1 VHRSEP
7 TVRRSDPR
15 YGRES
20 GSSRP
25 SSSGRDYPAGGNG
38 NSGYPAGGGQ
48 PSDSRPSSS
57 QPNGRGQAPG
67 NGPSVPYARKAASG
81 SGRHSSPRN
90 GPSSANAPNGS
101 GYRPDSG
108 RPDSGRREEATGWH
122 GAPTSYQDTPNYGG
136 PAAYGGSAGYGSSGR
151 TARPGYYNPD
161 DNVLGL
167 GDESMPGLYRPVRP
181 VGKDGQPVPDELG
194 RFTGRRS
201 RGNDRPPP
209 RRGSPDDPLWKR
221 ILIRIWYGRWWRH
234 WSITKVALLMGGT
247 AALVVLALV
256 ASFFVVLGNTRVPIK
271 ALSQPLT
278 QSSLVYFAGSN
289 GKAVGCFCT
298 ADRTVLQQGQIMK
311 SKHLVAAVLAAED
324 RSFFTEGGISVTGI
338 LRAAKADLSGSS
350 SIQGGSTITEQFV
363 KTYYDP
369 SGLGNLTYKEK
380 LKEIFV
386 AIKLAKMK
394 SKWWILTH
402 YLNSIPLGSGANGV
416 QAASETYFG
425 VKAWQLTIPQAAMIG
440 AMIQSPYGYQPKDPN
455 SNGTGLNNTL
465 LDRWVYVLTNMVRD
479 GAITQ
484 ADETALVPDP
494 SNPSS
499 GLKNFPKIKDKS
511 TSSDW
516 PGYRGYIMNLVANE
530 AAAYYGLPDSVTAL
544 GKLGLKIHTTISE
557 RLMNDMYGTIR
568 RIKAELAADGTPLP
582 NYVNISTVLEKPGT
596 GKILAFYGGPGF
608 GVKNCKVRRCEVNS
622 ILAAEPVGSSF
633 KPYVLTT
640 AVHQGMNVENSVMN
654 SHSPLCIPPDAP
666 AYRHQLSKQT
676 RKCDTPVGYWQ
687 FDENS
692 ENTSNNLSVVGA
704 TATSNDPAF
713 EDLIHR
719 TGVQNVLNMAA
730 KLGVSSYDM
739 EGLTRLFGN
748 NCPKIKHDPNCHPGA
763 INAALGEGSLSAVD
777 QSTVFSTL
785 VSGGTRFTP
794 HVIAYVTQNG
804 HKLTP
809 KGIFKKQVISTAVAA
824 DADYALS
831 FDNQTVPGAGAGTG
845 VPNAEWDG
853 RPMIAKTGTLGQ
865 GASASEAW
873 FVGAIPQYSLAV
885 GMFTDKPYGT
895 PPEILDGL
903 SGVNGIGGSYGG
915 AWPATIWKTFM
926 SEHFSNLTAEPLPTP
941 NYVGFQ
947 KWVQALPVKKK
958 KPKCQPQHGHH
969 HFFFGHGNGGNGNGK
984 NCQGNGNGNGNP
996 NPKPSQPVTPS
1007 PPITPNPSPSGSP
1020 TPTPTITPNPTPSLT
1035 PTPNPSSPVPG
1046 GGQAVRPHQQQ
1057 APGKK
1062 SRVPTPASDAAATWR
1077 IAAILPGELTS
1088 RIAWTVTTSLA

>member
-1 VHRSEP
+1 MA
-7 TVRRSDPR
+7 RRASFLPGHAELWR
-15 YGRES
+15 PGRL
-20 GSSRP
+20 
-25 SSSGRDYPAGGNG
+25 
-38 NSGYPAGGGQ
+38 
-48 PSDSRPSSS
+48 
-57 QPNGRGQAPG
+57 
-67 NGPSVPYARKAASG
+67 
-81 SGRHSSPRN
+81 
-90 GPSSANAPNGS
+90 
-101 GYRPDSG
+101 
-108 RPDSGRREEATGWH
+108 RRF
-122 GAPTSYQDTPNYGG
+122 
-136 PAAYGGSAGYGSSGR
+136 AGYGSSGR
-151 TARPGYYNPD
+151 SARPGYYNPD

-181 VGKDGQPVPDELG
+181 VGKDGQPVPDDLG
-194 RFTGRRS
+194 RFTGRRG

-256 ASFFVVLGNTRVPIK
+256 ASFFVVLGSTRVPIK

-278 QSSLVYFAGSN
+278 QSSLVYFAGPN

-298 ADRTVLQQGQIMK
+298 ADRTVLQQSQIMK
-311 SKHLVAAVLAAED
+311 SKYLVAAVLAAED

-338 LRAAKADLSGSS
+338 ARAAKADLSGSS

-440 AMIQSPYGYQPKDPN
+440 AMIQSPYGYQPKDPK
-455 SNGTGLNNTL
+455 SNATGLNNSL

-511 TSSDW
+511 TASDW

-568 RIKAELAADGTPLP
+568 RIKAMLAADGTPLP
-582 NYVNISTVLEKPGT
+582 NYVNLSTVLEKPGT
-596 GKILAFYGGPGF
+596 GQILAFYGGPGF
-608 GVKNCKVRRCEVNS
+608 GVKNCKVRRCNVNS

-640 AVHQGMNVENSVMN
+640 AVDQGMNVETSVMN
-654 SHSPLCIPPDAP
+654 SHSPLCIPPDCARATVSSCP
-666 AYRHQLSKQT
+666 SRRGTATPLL
-676 RKCDTPVGYWQ
+676 DTGH

-692 ENTSNNLSVVGA
+692 ENTRNNLSVAGA

-719 TGVQNVLNMAA
+719 TGVQNVINMAA
-730 KLGVSSYDM
+730 RLGVSSYDVQ
-739 EGLTRLFGN
+739 GLDALFGN
-748 NCPKIKHDPNCHPGA
+748 NCRKHDPNCRPGA
-763 INAALGEGSLSAVD
+763 VNAALGEGSLTAVD

-785 VSGGTRFTP
+785 VSGGLRVTP
-794 HVIAYVTQNG
+794 HVIAYMTQNG
-804 HKLTP
+804 HRLTP
-809 KGIFKKQVISTAVAA
+809 KGIFKKQVIKPAVAA

-831 FDNQTVPGAGAGTG
+831 FDNQV
-845 VPNAEWDG
+845 VPNAGQGTGRAERGVGWPSDDRQDGHLGSGGDRIAGLVRRRHPAVLDG
-853 RPMIAKTGTLGQ
+853 RRH
-865 GASASEAW
+865 
-873 FVGAIPQYSLAV
+873 V
-885 GMFTDKPYGT
+885 
-895 PPEILDGL
+895 
-903 SGVNGIGGSYGG
+903 
-915 AWPATIWKTFM
+915 
-926 SEHFSNLTAEPLPTP
+926 H
-941 NYVGFQ
+941 
-947 KWVQALPVKKK
+947 
-958 KPKCQPQHGHH
+958 
-969 HFFFGHGNGGNGNGK
+969 
-984 NCQGNGNGNGNP
+984 
-996 NPKPSQPVTPS
+996 
-1007 PPITPNPSPSGSP
+1007 
-1020 TPTPTITPNPTPSLT
+1020 
-1035 PTPNPSSPVPG
+1035 
-1046 GGQAVRPHQQQ
+1046 R
-1057 APGKK
+1057 
-1062 SRVPTPASDAAATWR
+1062 
-1077 IAAILPGELTS
+1077 
-1088 RIAWTVTTSLA
+1088 